1 MRETLYDFCIR
12 TGQQTLLQEWD
23 AKRNAPLTPKD
34 LSYGSKK
41 KVWWRCAHGHVWQA
55 MVTIRTANHSGCPY
69 CRHQRPWPGENDLK
83 TLYPHIAAEWH
94 SERNGDLRPEHVL
107 PGSRK
112 KVWWICEQGHVWCA
126 SIASRTGGKRCGC
139 PVCAGKVKAQKQAY
153 HAKMIAEHKKNDR

>member
-69 CRHQRPWPGENDLK
+69 CSHQRPWPGENDLK
-83 TLYPHIAAEWH
+83 TL
-94 SERNGDLRPEHVL
+94 
-107 PGSRK
+107 
-112 KVWWICEQGHVWCA
+112 
-126 SIASRTGGKRCGC
+126 
-139 PVCAGKVKAQKQAY
+139 
-153 HAKMIAEHKKNDR
+153 

>member
-69 CRHQRPWPGENDLK
+69 CSHQRPWPGENDLK
-83 TLYPHIAAEWH
+83 TLYLHIAAEWH

-112 KVWWICEQGHVWCA
+112 KGVVDLRARTCLVRKYRFTDGREAMRLPGLCREGKGTKTSLSCE
-126 SIASRTGGKRCGC
+126 
-139 PVCAGKVKAQKQAY
+139 
-153 HAKMIAEHKKNDR
+153 NDRRT